1 MIGIYKITNKINGKC
16 YIGQSVNIT
25 HRWAQHRDNS
35 SKRKEALYLAMQ
47 KYGLDNFTFEV
58 IEECSYEELDEK
70 ECYYIDYYN
79 SYKNGYNMTLG
90 GQHNKKYYIDEVR
103 SLWDKGLSIKQI
115 GEKLDIGR
123 GTINNC
129 LVDYENYS
137 IEESN
142 YRGGK
147 DSYQTMI
154 KNDTVPE
161 HMKPKNIYQYDI
173 WGNEIDVWPSAVE
186 IEKQLGIDRGM
197 VTKVMKKVYLQA
209 GGYQWFLNK
218 PEKVEDISSKIRLKF
233 GVIQK
238 DLDNNILNKFS
249 SINDAAL
256 FLGKEHKK
264 VTSISKCCSNKQE
277 TGYGFK
283 WEYDYSVWDNKPY
296 PRRRN
301 KNE

>member
-1 MIGIYKITNKINGKC
+1 M
-16 YIGQSVNIT
+16 
-25 HRWAQHRDNS
+25 
-35 SKRKEALYLAMQ
+35 
-47 KYGLDNFTFEV
+47 

-147 DSYQTMI
+147 DSY
-154 KNDTVPE
+154 
-161 HMKPKNIYQYDI
+161 
-173 WGNEIDVWPSAVE
+173 
-186 IEKQLGIDRGM
+186 
-197 VTKVMKKVYLQA
+197 
-209 GGYQWFLNK
+209 
-218 PEKVEDISSKIRLKF
+218 
-233 GVIQK
+233 
-238 DLDNNILNKFS
+238 
-249 SINDAAL
+249 
-256 FLGKEHKK
+256 
-264 VTSISKCCSNKQE
+264 
-277 TGYGFK
+277 
-283 WEYDYSVWDNKPY
+283 
-296 PRRRN
+296 
-301 KNE
+301 